1 MAKLTRFSAVPA
13 SGSPTLI
20 CYERLAPTERE
31 QTLLTLAHDHML
43 ALVDAFY
50 SAWSSGAATDS
61 SRDRHERQS
70 RFQSF
75 MTLYRTLE
83 QDLVGPIE
91 GFLHHRIG
99 RGIGGKLL
107 HHRLKPEDK
116 PLEALQERVMKL
128 AGDTSSLRDTSLH
141 AQLELPG
148 EMVHAQPCTL
158 FLGAPMF
165 RHINMCT
172 DHFHAIVG
180 DAEH

>member
-1 MAKLTRFSAVPA
+1 MAKPARFSDVPA

-75 MTLYRTLE
+75 MTLYRALE
-83 QDLVGPIE
+83 QDLVG
-91 GFLHHRIG
+91 L
-99 RGIGGKLL
+99 
-107 HHRLKPEDK
+107 D
-116 PLEALQERVMKL
+116 PLESLPMDIASWLYGGCLGSSPYFPRPSDPSTPQRWDLPIARALS
-128 AGDTSSLRDTSLH
+128 A
-141 AQLELPG
+141 
-148 EMVHAQPCTL
+148 
-158 FLGAPMF
+158 FLDIF
-165 RHINMCT
+165 SDSDI
-172 DHFHAIVG
+172 D
-180 DAEH
+180 